1 MDERER
7 LAHLFAVLRAENA
20 EPPGIGIA
28 ACRRHIPAGHALGR
42 DAAGHHDGER
52 ARGLCGG
59 QTAAVAAGQID
70 RAAEQGK
77 LADQTFEDSGL
88 ARAVRPDKG

>member
-7 LAHLFAVLRAENA
+7 LAHLFAVLRTENA
-20 EPPGIGIA
+20 EPP
-28 ACRRHIPAGHALGR
+28 
-42 DAAGHHDGER
+42 GHHDGER

-59 QTAAVAAGQID
+59 QTAAVAAVQID

-77 LADQTFEDSGL
+77 LADQAFEDSGL
-88 ARAVRPDKG
+88 A